1 MSQEPTT
8 FWQHLDVMRG
18 GLIRSAIVVLAMA
31 VGVFL
36 LREPL
41 FRFILWPLQADFPT
55 WLLLTRLGLMQ
66 TLPETQLINTELARQ
81 FIVHMQAALWVA
93 LVIALP
99 YLGFEVVRFVRPA
112 LYANERR
119 RLMPVVIAAY
129 LLFMTGIALAYWVLF
144 PFTFRFLADYQVAH
158 SVTNW
163 ISLSSYAS
171 TLGLMCLMMGL
182 MAEMPI
188 VCRLLWRMGLVSR
201 QGLYRFRRHAI
212 VAIFIL
218 AAVITP
224 TGDAFT
230 LCLVAL
236 PIWLLYELS
245 ARVIR

>member
-1 MSQEPTT
+1 MSEEPTT
-8 FWQHLDVMRG
+8 FWQHLDIMRG
-18 GLIRSAIVVLAMA
+18 GLIRSAVVVLAA
-31 VGVFL
+31 TVGMFL
-36 LREPL
+36 MREPL

-55 WLLLTRLGLMQ
+55 WHLLTRLGMMDS
-66 TLPETQLINTELARQ
+66 LPEAQLINTELARQ
-81 FIVHMQAALWVA
+81 FIVHIEAALWVG

-112 LYANERR
+112 LYESERR
-119 RLMPVVIAAY
+119 HLLPVVIAAY
-129 LLFMTGIALAYWVLF
+129 LLFMAGMALAYWVLF
-144 PFTFRFLADYQVAH
+144 PFTYLFLADYQVAG

-171 TLGLMCLMMGL
+171 TMGLMCLVMGL

-188 VCRLLWRMGLVSR
+188 VSRLLWRMGLVSR
-201 QGLYRFRRHAI
+201 QGLHHYRRHAI
-212 VAIFIL
+212 VAIFVL

-230 LCLVAL
+230 LCLVAM

-245 ARVIR
+245 AVVIR

>member
-1 MSQEPTT
+1 MNDSAT
-8 FWQHLDVMRG
+8 FWQHLDVMRA
-18 GLIRSAIVVLAMA
+18 GLIRSAAVVLAIA

-41 FRFILWPLQADFPT
+41 FQFLLWPLDAEFPT
-55 WLLLTRLGLMQ
+55 WHLLSRLGLMQ
-66 TLPETQLINTELARQ
+66 SLPEAQLINTELARQ
-81 FIVHMQAALWVA
+81 FLVHMQAALWVA
-93 LVIALP
+93 LIIALP
-99 YLGFEVVRFVRPA
+99 YLEFEIVRFVRPA
-112 LYANERR
+112 LYAHERR
-119 RLMPVVIAAY
+119 HLLPVVIAAY
-129 LLFMTGIALAYWVLF
+129 LLFMAGMALAYWVLF
-144 PFTFRFLADYQVAH
+144 PFTYLFLADYQVAH

-188 VCRLLWRMGLVSR
+188 VCRLLWRMGLISR
-201 QGLYRFRRHAI
+201 RLLHRYRRHAI

-245 ARVIR
+245 ALVIR